1 MTEPDAEPSPPYQ
14 APPEPDWSRVLA
26 AAPASLLLLATDL
39 VVVAASDEWC
49 AATGTSAHEAVGRSL
64 SDVVPLTDDA
74 ADLLA
79 CLQRARRT
87 GGPAAADALRADVRT
102 PEGDVEERWWDVRV
116 APVPDARGV
125 VELLVVRMD
134 DATSR
139 SGAVVDTRR
148 LERANTELRALGE
161 RQQRTADVLAGLAT
175 TVSALAGAETRA
187 DLLRQLFGH
196 GRAALRA
203 DLLAVALLEQG
214 GTQLAVVDTRGP
226 ADREPRRVPMR
237 SPVPMAVAAGG
248 QPVFDTGGPGRPAPF
263 PGLRSWAALPLRA
276 GRRPLGSVLVGW
288 EGVQDFPEDDAR
300 VLEAFAVQC
309 SQAVA
314 RVGRLE
320 AERRRA
326 HATRGLAE
334 TLQRSLLS
342 EPPRR
347 PQLEIAVR
355 YRPAAR
361 EAEVGGDWYDAFV
374 TGPGETTL
382 VVGDVTGHDWTA
394 AAVAGQLRSMLRG
407 IAFALGDAPLFAVLG
422 ALDRAV
428 RDTGMATLATVVAA
442 RVVEP
447 REGSA
452 GELRWCNA
460 GHPPP
465 LLVEPDG
472 AARLLAPPSELLLGV
487 WPDVD
492 RHDHAVPLRPGATVL
507 LYTDGLVER
516 RNETLDDGLRRLL
529 GAAAHLAARP
539 IDELC
544 DEVIARLAPELT
556 DDIALLA
563 LRVRAPAG

>member
-1 MTEPDAEPSPPYQ
+1 VAWP
-14 APPEPDWSRVLA
+14 RIFR
-26 AAPASLLLLATDL
+26 AAPAPLLVLGPDL
-39 VVVAASDEWC
+39 TVVSASDEWL
-49 AATGTSAHEAVGRSL
+49 AATGTTVERAIGR
-64 SDVVPLTDDA
+64 PL
-74 ADLLA
+74 ADLLRFPAGADDDTGLSA
-79 CLQRARRT
+79 CLCRARRT
-87 GGPAAADALRADVRT
+87 GRPATAAPVRADVPQPDGT
-102 PEGDVEERWWDVRV
+102 ASERWWDVRAVPVRDGKGDV
-116 APVPDARGV
+116 A
-125 VELLVVRMD
+125 LLVVRTD
-134 DATSR
+134 DVTAGPPAA
-139 SGAVVDTRR
+139 SGARE
-148 LERANTELRALGE
+148 LEQANTELRALGE

-203 DLLAVALLEQG
+203 DLLAVALLEPG
-214 GTQLAVVDTRGP
+214 GSQLAVVDTRGP
-226 ADREPRRVPMR
+226 ADREPRRLPLR

-248 QPVFDTGGPGRPAPF
+248 RPVFERGVEPSSAPF

-276 GRRPLGSVLVGW
+276 GRRPLGSLLVGW
-288 EGVQDFPEDDAR
+288 NGVQDFPEDDVR
-300 VLEAFAVQC
+300 VFEAFAVQC
-309 SQAVA
+309 SQALA
-314 RVGRLE
+314 RVTRLE

-374 TGPGETTL
+374 TAPGETTL

-407 IAFALGDAPLFAVLG
+407 IAFALDGGPIGAVLG

-428 RDTGMATLATVVAA
+428 RDTGMATLATAVVA
-442 RVVEP
+442 RVVEA
-447 REGSA
+447 RAGSP
-452 GELRWCNA
+452 GQLRWSNA

-472 AARLLAPPSELLLGV
+472 TARLLDRPSDLLLGV
-487 WPDVD
+487 APDLV
-492 RHDHAVPLRPGATVL
+492 RHDHAVDLLPGATLV
-507 LYTDGLVER
+507 LYTDGLVEHR
-516 RNETLDDGLRRLL
+516 DATLDDGLDRLL
-529 GAAAHLAARP
+529 EAATDLALRP
-539 IDELC
+539 VDELC
-544 DEVIARLAPELT
+544 DAIIARLDPELT

-563 LRVRAPAG
+563 LRVRDVTDPRP